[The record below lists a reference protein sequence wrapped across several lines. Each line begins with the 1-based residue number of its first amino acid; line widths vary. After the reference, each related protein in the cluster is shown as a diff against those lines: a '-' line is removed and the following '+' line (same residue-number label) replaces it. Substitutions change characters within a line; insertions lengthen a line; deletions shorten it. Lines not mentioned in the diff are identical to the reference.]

1 MPKHPCIFDFSGRNP
16 PCGSLYQYHT
26 HKRGRCSVKRTLCLL
41 LAILLMLP
49 ALALA
54 GESLYINNPNPS
66 DRLHLREEPDGKAR
80 SMGKFYN
87 GAPITIE
94 AYSSSDWVKVTVDK
108 GAGGLPLTGWM
119 NRRYLSA
126 TKPQNA
132 MPQYVTLQKIT
143 SLIAIGKGSSIP
155 AGTPV
160 SLMGVNERDHQWYL
174 KAYLTDG
181 STVSFVVAENHAALS
196 PLNGGKSLNVYISNP
211 NPADR
216 LHLRATPGKSGRD
229 MGKYYNGCVATLKGF
244 SEDGKWLKVSLYGR
258 TGWMNRQYLYIEG
271 QGSNPTHYAIPEVRT
286 LSGATLY
293 QGENGTGKTKA
304 LSQNTMLEVLGL
316 IGNDWLHVRMGDTIG
331 YIRQNQTTFAK

>member
-1 MPKHPCIFDFSGRNP
+1 M
-16 PCGSLYQYHT
+16 
-26 HKRGRCSVKRTLCLL
+26 KRTLCLL

-54 GESLYINNPNPS
+54 GDSLYINNPDPA

-87 GAPITIE
+87 GAPITLV
-94 AYSSSDWVKVTVDK
+94 SDPGGDWVKVTVDK
-108 GAGGLPLTGWM
+108 GEGGLSLTGWM

-143 SLIAIGKGSSIP
+143 DVIAIGRGSSIP

-160 SLMGVNERDHQWYL
+160 SLMGVNESTHQWFL
-174 KAYLTDG
+174 KAYLTDD
-181 STVSFVVAENHAALS
+181 STVSFRVAENHAALS
-196 PLNGGKSLNVYISNP
+196 PLNGGKDISVYISNP
-211 NPADR
+211 DPADR
-216 LHLRATPGKSGRD
+216 LHLRAAPGMRGQD

-258 TGWMNRQYLYIEG
+258 TGWMDRDFVYIEG
-271 QGSNPTHYAIPEVRT
+271 QGSNPTCYAIPEVRT
-286 LSGATLY
+286 LANATLY

-304 LSQNTMLEVLGL
+304 LSRNTMLEVLGL
-316 IGNDWLHVRMGDTIG
+316 VGADWLHVRTGDTIG
-331 YIRQNQTTFAK
+331 YIRRSQTTFAE